1 MITLKKGS
9 RVLSGTSIYKT
20 IITIY
25 QTVFHSL
32 ENTREKVVNEIETV
46 INCLFSSIIKEKI
59 FWFYESSLWA
69 SFMY

>member
-1 MITLKKGS
+1 MITLKRGS

-59 FWFYESSLWA
+59 FWFYESSR
-69 SFMY
+69 

>member
-1 MITLKKGS
+1 MITLKRGS

-32 ENTREKVVNEIETV
+32 ENTREKVVNKIGIV
-46 INCLFSSIIKEKI
+46 INCLFSSVIKEKI
-59 FWFYESSLWA
+59 FWFYESSR
-69 SFMY
+69 

>member
-1 MITLKKGS
+1 MITLKRGS

-32 ENTREKVVNEIETV
+32 ENTREKVVNEIEIV
-46 INCLFSSIIKEKI
+46 INCLFSSIIKENI